1 MNFSDQIIY
10 NKLVKKVIKTV
21 RESEINNIKIFQ
33 NDKALAVSV
42 RNSYSEDQFIHT
54 FLDNLQQCVK

>member
-10 NKLVKKVIKTV
+10 NKLLKKVIKTL